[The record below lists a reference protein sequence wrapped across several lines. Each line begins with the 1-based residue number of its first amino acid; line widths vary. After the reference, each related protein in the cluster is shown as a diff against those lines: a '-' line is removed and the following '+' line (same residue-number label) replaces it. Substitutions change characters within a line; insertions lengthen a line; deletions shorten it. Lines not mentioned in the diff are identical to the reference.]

1 MVQSRG
7 SEPSVRFS
15 EDVVPLGDLK
25 TNPGRIVQR
34 TGRSGRPVLLT
45 SHGRGVAVLQWLEA
59 YETRQEQIAFMR
71 AVVDGLADAE
81 AGRVLPLAEVQARLG
96 LG

>member
-45 SHGRGVAVLQWLEA
+45 SHGRGVAVLQSLEA

-96 LG
+96 LC